1 MEIRNGQDDFYVNGG
16 CAVTIG
22 KFDGVH
28 RGHQKLIKDV
38 VSRAKV
44 SGIKSCVITFDDTDF
59 DKKAKEISETS
70 EPEEKREVK
79 PALTVFEEKKRLI
92 EKLGIDLLV
101 VFKLDDSLM
110 LMNPY
115 AFIDSVLMDKLNMQ
129 SVSIGPDFRFGH
141 KREGKAMT
149 FVKAAMI
156 YGYGVYVI
164 DKEES
169 GDKPISSSRI
179 RDLLSEGD
187 IETVNEMLGREY
199 SVTGI
204 TRSGDKIGRSI
215 GFPTMNLYP
224 CPNKLLPPNGVYSTD
239 VLIGGRLYRAVTNVG
254 VRPTVSEGKDIIS
267 VESHLLDFK
276 AMGKEDYDKEISVSF
291 KKKIRNEQR
300 FGSKEELAEQIRKD
314 ISALD

>member
-1 MEIRNGQDDFYVNGG
+1 MDIRNGLDDFCIKGG

-28 RGHQKLIKDV
+28 RGHQRLIKDV
-38 VSRAKV
+38 VSRANV
-44 SGIKSCVITFDDTDF
+44 SGIKSCVITFDDACF
-59 DKKAKEISETS
+59 DESTKEVTETGD
-70 EPEEKREVK
+70 KREIK

-92 EKLGIDLLV
+92 EKLGVDLLV
-101 VFKLDDSLM
+101 VFQLDDTFM

-129 SVSIGPDFRFGH
+129 SVSVGPDFRFGH

-164 DKEES
+164 DKEEY
-169 GDKPISSSRI
+169 GEKPISSSRI

-187 IETVNEMLGREY
+187 LEEVNEMLGREY

-224 CPNKLLPPNGVYSTD
+224 DPNKLLPPNGVYSTE
-239 VLIGGRLYRAVTNVG
+239 VLLGGRIYKSVTNVG
-254 VRPTVSEGKDIIS
+254 VRPTVSDGKEIIS

-276 AMGKEDYDKEISVSF
+276 AMGKDDYDKEINVSF
-291 KKKIRNEQR
+291 KKKIRDEQR
-300 FGSKEELAEQIRKD
+300 FNSKEELAEQIKKD

>member
-1 MEIRNGQDDFYVNGG
+1 MEIRNGQDDFYINGG

-44 SGIKSCVITFDDTDF
+44 SGIQSCVITFDDADF
-59 DKKAKEISETS
+59 DKTTKEAS
-70 EPEEKREVK
+70 EPVEKPEKK
-79 PALTVFEEKKRLI
+79 PALTIFEEKKRLI
-92 EKLGIDLLV
+92 EDLGVDVLV
-101 VFKLDDSLM
+101 VFKLDETFM

-115 AFIDSVLMDKLNMQ
+115 AFIDSVLIDKLNMQ
-129 SVSIGPDFRFGH
+129 SVSVGPDFRFGH

-169 GDKPISSSRI
+169 GERPISSTRI
-179 RDLLSEGD
+179 RDQLAEGN
-187 IETVNEMLGREY
+187 IEAVNEMLGRAY

-204 TRSGDKIGRSI
+204 TRSGDRIGRSI

-224 CPNKLLPPNGVYSTD
+224 DHSKLLPPNGVYSTD
-239 VLIGGRLYRAVTNVG
+239 VLLGGRSYRAVTNVG
-254 VRPTVSEGKDIIS
+254 VRPTVSERNDLIS

-276 AMGKEDYDKEISVSF
+276 AMDKEDYDKEISVYF

-300 FGSKEELAEQIRKD
+300 FGSKEELAEQIKKD